1 MRRSF
6 LRKLGLIRPQKGF
19 LGDKEGGRGEKQAT
33 ALDAPE
39 FMLCH
44 LASTPYGGRAA
55 LCSSIIF
62 RYSSIK

>member
-33 ALDAPE
+33 ALYAPE
-39 FMLCH
+39 FMLCQ
-44 LASTPYGGRAA
+44 LASAA
-55 LCSSIIF
+55 KERGQHYAHL
-62 RYSSIK
+62 

>member
-19 LGDKEGGRGEKQAT
+19 LDDKEGGRGEKQAT
-33 ALDAPE
+33 ALDALE

-44 LASTPYGGRAA
+44 LAGAAKEGGQHYAH
-55 LCSSIIF
+55 L
-62 RYSSIK
+62 